1 MLIKVDFQVAVNFD
15 PPRSFCMMG
24 AEDVMP
30 KVNFGKD
37 KPTEAELQFIRLI
50 EQKNKERV
58 EKLRKLRVRNVWTAG
73 VLGGAVFGIYA
84 YSMLAVRQ
92 ESFLDD
98 FNEPA
103 RENSPQ

>member
-1 MLIKVDFQVAVNFD
+1 
-15 PPRSFCMMG
+15 MG
-24 AEDVMP
+24 AEDLMP

-37 KPTEAELQFIRLI
+37 KPTESELQFIKLI

-58 EKLRKLRVRNVWTAG
+58 LKLRKLRFRNLWVASA
-73 VLGGAVFGIYA
+73 LGGSVFGIYA

-98 FNEPA
+98 FDQPA
-103 RENSPQ
+103 RENSAQ

>member
-1 MLIKVDFQVAVNFD
+1 
-15 PPRSFCMMG
+15 MG

-37 KPTEAELQFIRLI
+37 KPTESELQFIKLI

-58 EKLRKLRVRNVWTAG
+58 LKLRKLRFRNLWTAG
-73 VLGGAVFGIYA
+73 ALGGAVFGIYA

-98 FNEPA
+98 FEQPA
-103 RENSPQ
+103 RDNTPQ